1 MDFAARYV
9 GIQWV
14 NNLPKMKHMET
25 RELGAA
31 IIIGVYMGP
40 NRVYMYIV
48 YMYMCVYVVWW

>member
-31 IIIGVYMGP
+31 IIGVYMGP

-48 YMYMCVYVVWW
+48 DVYMCVCK